1 MPVVKSHHKLFFERP
16 NAAEKANR
24 DISSVISGITND
36 ILRECPSLV
45 ADVWPG
51 APRGARWRRRS

>member
-1 MPVVKSHHKLFFERP
+1 MICLWSSRIINCFERP

-36 ILRECPSLV
+36 ILRECPSL
-45 ADVWPG
+45 ADVG
-51 APRGARWRRRS
+51 GARERAETRS